1 MEKKTKRHIKRLVPK
16 PNLNYDNRKRFRME
30 EIDVTK
36 ALEKIKNIQLS
47 PNELRHYG
55 FDANW
60 KEKIPEKVFV
70 RLAVAIEKNEKAIKE
85 LEKY

>member
-1 MEKKTKRHIKRLVPK
+1 MVKKPKWPQKRLVLES
-16 PNLNYDNRKRFRME
+16 NLNYDNRKRFRME

-47 PNELRHYG
+47 PRELRHCG
-55 FDANW
+55 FDVNW
-60 KEKIPEKVFV
+60 KESIPEKVFV